1 MCFNTQNKITGRS
14 SLSQRSSNSDILL
27 NDTCLQII
35 STIPAVTTR
44 TLVSDDTEDSVDSEE
59 REDDG

>member
-1 MCFNTQNKITGRS
+1 MKITGRS
-14 SLSQRSSNSDILL
+14 SLSQQFSNCDILL
-27 NDTCLQII
+27 NDTFLQII
-35 STIPAVTTR
+35 STIPAVTTW